1 MADTAK
7 DLKATQDGLT
17 AIIDGLA
24 QTRSV
29 VALAHYVSQDFGA
42 GEQPWLFID
51 QALQLAHD
59 RIEETITKMQALTR
73 SDAVAGDR
81 E

>member
-17 AIIDGLA
+17 AIIDDLA

-29 VALAHYVSQDFGA
+29 VALAHCVSQDFGA